1 MNNKKTG
8 IFGGVIAGL
17 IFLVVGTG
25 LLWWNEGNNV
35 KNIKTIDEISKVVV
49 EMSSEKIDESYNG
62 KLVSTNGA
70 LTVADKEVKD
80 SVFGISVKAPLLT
93 RTVEVYQWEEREET
107 DTDTNATTYYYD
119 KKWSEDII
127 DSSNY
132 DGSHKNISTK
142 PYSNEFFAAKDCKVG
157 AYSLSSKQIENLPTE
172 KDIAIENATIPTGYS
187 INGNYITNS
196 KNLNSP
202 EIGDVRISFK
212 YNDWTE
218 ASVLAVVNGN
228 SFSDY
233 ISEAG
238 KNVNEVRK
246 GILTSKEI
254 IKMMQDENNM
264 LKWILRG
271 VGTIV
276 LICAY
281 LAIISPITKL
291 ASYVPI
297 LGGLVGGIIFVIC
310 FIIGLVHSLLVIA
323 IAWIRF
329 RPILGICLL
338 VAVAVLVFFLVKI
351 IKSKKSENPDQK
363 NEINE

>member
-8 IFGGVIAGL
+8 IFGGVVAGL
-17 IFLVVGTG
+17 IFLVLGTG

-49 EMSSEKIDESYNG
+49 EMPSDKIDEIFNG

-70 LTVADKEVKD
+70 LTVEDTEVKD
-80 SVFGISVKAPLLT
+80 TVFGISVKTPLLT
-93 RTVEVYQWEEREET
+93 RTVEVYQWEQREDN
-107 DTDTNATTYYYD
+107 DTDTGATTYYYD
-119 KKWSEDII
+119 KKWSEDLI
-127 DSSNY
+127 DSSNF
-132 DGSHKNISTK
+132 DSSHKNVSSK
-142 PYSNEFFAAKDCKVG
+142 PYSNEFYASKNCKVG

-172 KDIAIENATIPTGYS
+172 KDVALENIKLPEGYTV
-187 INGNYITNS
+187 NGNYITNA

-329 RPILGICLL
+329 RPVLGICLL
-338 VAVAVLVFFLVKI
+338 VAVALLVFFLVKI
-351 IKSKKSENPDQK
+351 IKKKKSETPVNK
-363 NEINE
+363 AETNV